1 MASKHGK
8 DGIVKLGATGGSATV
23 LQLKG
28 WSYEEKLDESDN
40 TVGGQ
45 AGKTSLAGH
54 KSWSGSIDVLAD
66 EADTGGQGSLTI
78 GADVTVNFYDDAPD
92 TGDKYK
98 TGAARVNSVGKEL
111 KIDGVITRKYG
122 LSGQGVL
129 GDGTV

>member
-1 MASKHGK
+1 MATKHGK

-40 TVGGQ
+40 TVAGQ
-45 AGKTSLAGH
+45 TGKTSLAGQP
-54 KSWSGSIDVLAD
+54 SWTGNIDVLAD
-66 EADTGGQGSLTI
+66 EADAGGQGALTL
-78 GADVTVNFYDDAPD
+78 GANVTVNFYDDAAD
-92 TGDKYK
+92 SGDIYK
-98 TGAARVNSVGKEL
+98 IGTARVNSVGKDL

-129 GDGTV
+129 TNGTV